1 MAEIPRFGVWC
12 GGNPSF
18 LRLVWQ
24 IPTFL
29 RLASLAKL
37 NSLGIGHTKLSFLG
51 IGHTRRG
58 EKARH
63 ATQGGIPRDVTT
75 RSRFLGRKPR
85 ESDTRTVCEPPLH
98 YTSGEDLMRRPFPP
112 PVQHHFPSRGSRVG
126 SIIAQWRATK
136 GNKPRMDKPGT
147 GGPGAGGPGA
157 GGRERACQGR
167 AGQGRA
173 TRGGR
178 ARDERASHKG
188 QAIGNT
194 QRVDPAAT
202 TLSNLTVCPTRREI
216 GASTAWN
223 RAPSHKALHYP
234 RSEPLLASVS
244 AAKATSCLDAT
255 QSAVA
260 SMYALK

>member
-24 IPTFL
+24 IPAFL

-37 NSLGIGHTKLSFLG
+37 SFLGIVLAKLSFLG
-51 IGHTRRG
+51 IGHTRRR

-63 ATQGGIPRDVTT
+63 ATQGGIPHEVTT

-147 GGPGAGGPGA
+147 GD
-157 GGRERACQGR
+157 
-167 AGQGRA
+167 QGRA
-173 TRGGR
+173 TKGGR
-178 ARDERASHKG
+178 PRASMPG
-188 QAIGNT
+188 AGVQGTGVQATRGKPPGIPNG
-194 QRVDPAAT
+194 
-202 TLSNLTVCPTRREI
+202 STRRPPHCRI
-216 GASTAWN
+216 
-223 RAPSHKALHYP
+223 
-234 RSEPLLASVS
+234 
-244 AAKATSCLDAT
+244 
-255 QSAVA
+255 
-260 SMYALK
+260 